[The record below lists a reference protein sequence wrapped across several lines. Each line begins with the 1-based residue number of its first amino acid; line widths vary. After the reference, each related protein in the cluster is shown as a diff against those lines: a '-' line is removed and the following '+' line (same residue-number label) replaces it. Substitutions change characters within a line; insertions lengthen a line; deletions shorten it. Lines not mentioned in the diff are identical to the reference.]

1 MSVQQLHNLALLR
14 GVGSVADQGTQAKDI
29 EDFRPKDYQMMAEF
43 KHQWCS
49 HCGLE
54 LELTDNAVL
63 DHMLV
68 CLVCEK
74 K

>member
-1 MSVQQLHNLALLR
+1 
-14 GVGSVADQGTQAKDI
+14 VADQGTQAKDI